1 VPDHLSLEAIS
12 IDEDGLKMRN
22 GFGVLDLAKNVGEFM
37 LQKGR
42 GIGEAWRIETE
53 YKSANS
59 AIQSYQRQTP
69 TLCNDLHDL
78 VSTNGLEGKQR
89 PESLMQRGVSG
100 GVEQAFG
107 ELLQLFRR
115 DL

>member
-1 VPDHLSLEAIS
+1 
-12 IDEDGLKMRN
+12 
-22 GFGVLDLAKNVGEFM
+22 M

-42 GIGEAWRIETE
+42 GIGKAWRIETE
-53 YKSANS
+53 YQSADTAVHS
-59 AIQSYQRQTP
+59 DRQQTP

-78 VSTNGLEGKQR
+78 VSTNGLERKQR